1 MSPNQYGDKEA
12 HTPSVEH
19 GQYNDSTLHFNITTP
34 GVESNKGDED
44 IPLDKHGRPMVK
56 FVWWRM
62 SRKKR
67 LCIIIGL
74 ILLLIGIALL
84 LIFLVIIPAIIRN
97 YMDKVVLTINYMDV
111 TDIPNDSEI
120 DVTFSVNLQHDVPVS
135 ASTDEVTASLIYGG
149 EVFGTAAVEG
159 QRIKSGRQNYN
170 LTMNTTM
177 VISDMDAFN
186 AMAEAMMQDDT
197 VPITISAD
205 IDAHA
210 LGLSFNNL
218 DFKRTLSLVGFDNFA
233 ELDVE
238 VQHIDLSGC
247 SDGVYDMDVNASVN
261 NPSTM
266 GLQGI
271 GALNMSVYYNSS
283 YLGYAYSL
291 KPELG
296 MPRGVSNQTFHVVMS
311 ETSSALKGV
320 INGFLGGSSIE
331 VDVRGDNPYSTE
343 HVQFKEAMSKVSM
356 TVEYADGLDKVV
368 FNTSCCCGTGMPWFS
383 SNLHCVSSFRRASSI
398 SVSVSRISRSS
409 DRVLALQDAG
419 ALDDEACVGDAA
431 TAGRQAAAGSLLRVR
446 ALYPSRFP
454 HRVNMVLKEDVP
466 KLGFRGDEVSVK
478 AGYARNFLYP
488 EKLAVYATNA
498 NREKFKVDKESVDE
512 TLLEKEHELEAI
524 IDGLSNI
531 EVVFK
536 RHTAA
541 KTEVKLHSEVNA
553 QNISDMLEKQHGLIV
568 GVARIDL
575 PTPIKTLGEHTVKV
589 RVDDAIE
596 EEYAAGAVVS
606 AAEGEA
612 EVEGEG
618 DEKKQKTGPS
628 KKKWV
633 SLAIEVER
641 R

>member
-19 GQYNDSTLHFNITTP
+19 DQYNDSTLHFNITTP

-159 QRIKSGRQNYN
+159 QRIKSGSQNYN

-186 AMAEAMMQDDT
+186 AMAEAKMQDDT

-218 DFKRTLSLVGFDNFA
+218 DFERTLSLVGFDNFA

-296 MPRGVSNQTFHVVMS
+296 MPRGVSNQTFHVV
-311 ETSSALKGV
+311 
-320 INGFLGGSSIE
+320 ISIE

-368 FNTSCCCGTGMPWFS
+368 FNTSC
-383 SNLHCVSSFRRASSI
+383 VSSFLT
-398 SVSVSRISRSS
+398 
-409 DRVLALQDAG
+409 VL
-419 ALDDEACVGDAA
+419 
-431 TAGRQAAAGSLLRVR
+431 
-446 ALYPSRFP
+446 
-454 HRVNMVLKEDVP
+454 
-466 KLGFRGDEVSVK
+466 
-478 AGYARNFLYP
+478 GY
-488 EKLAVYATNA
+488 
-498 NREKFKVDKESVDE
+498 
-512 TLLEKEHELEAI
+512 
-524 IDGLSNI
+524 
-531 EVVFK
+531 
-536 RHTAA
+536 
-541 KTEVKLHSEVNA
+541 
-553 QNISDMLEKQHGLIV
+553 
-568 GVARIDL
+568 
-575 PTPIKTLGEHTVKV
+575 
-589 RVDDAIE
+589 
-596 EEYAAGAVVS
+596 
-606 AAEGEA
+606 
-612 EVEGEG
+612 
-618 DEKKQKTGPS
+618 
-628 KKKWV
+628 
-633 SLAIEVER
+633 
-641 R
+641 